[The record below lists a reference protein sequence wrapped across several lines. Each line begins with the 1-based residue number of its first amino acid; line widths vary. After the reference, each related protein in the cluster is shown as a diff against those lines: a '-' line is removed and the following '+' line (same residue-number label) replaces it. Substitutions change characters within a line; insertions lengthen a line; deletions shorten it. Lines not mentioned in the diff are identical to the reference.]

1 MCHSLAAVD
10 ASNEAET
17 AEVEKQL
24 KAVVNK
30 ESDLGSLSVK
40 KEKVREFFE
49 FISWTL
55 CKKSKN

>member
-30 ESDLGSLSVK
+30 ESDLGTLSVK

-49 FISWTL
+49 LIS
-55 CKKSKN
+55 